1 MSTSRRDLNDNY
13 VNKLVTGLTAVGD
26 AGSRN
31 IITFASRARLPRTT
45 ASGLPTGSSAVEGF
59 QFEVT
64 DATATT
70 YRSVVAG
77 GGSNRVVVTC
87 LNGSWLITG

>member
-1 MSTSRRDLNDNY
+1 MSTSRRDLMTTTS
-13 VNKLVTGLTAVGD
+13 NKLVTGLTAVGD

-70 YRSVVAG
+70 YRAAARTSCSD
-77 GGSNRVVVTC
+77 GSN
-87 LNGSWLITG
+87 GSVADVLGRDSY